1 MSRLLTTNP
10 LHLTSANS
18 PLELLFVCCVWVF
31 NVITLHTELHQ

>member
-18 PLELLFVCCVWVF
+18 LPELLFVCCVWVF
-31 NVITLHTELHQ
+31 NVITQHAALHQ